1 MLNRLKKNNK
11 GAALLFVLVAVS
23 LVTVL
28 VTTMYVASIIN
39 IQMKGTEGKN
49 RLNFYQT
56 DEYMEVFRS
65 IVKAEADYALEVAYK
80 DTIVKYK
87 NYSDKEREQQ
97 FKNKFIETLYPVI
110 AAQERN
116 SSKELVYYLE
126 NRAFNYYNRN
136 DKGNSDETEV
146 NKNLI
151 LPVGVTLS
159 IDEIALELSD
169 GTTESDK
176 VTASDIRTAISL
188 NKERYSGDIILKGV
202 KISYKDKGGYK
213 TSIRTDMRISAVFT
227 DPQISFGNTDISEFL
242 VINDGN
248 LKNNMVSTAAIN
260 LTGNIC
266 AIGGINIEGIQT
278 VNFMAHKIITN
289 GTLLTKAGAEVNVD
303 TINTDKGLK
312 AEKNDGLWARNID
325 IDAGGLTVSGNTN
338 VADDLTLLKS
348 KKSYVTIPKA
358 EFKNGTYFGFGYGKG
373 SKGLNGIALNA
384 ENSSSV
390 IFNTDYFKLNM
401 QNLDKLVLTGNA
413 FISIPKQG
421 SVSAE
426 VENFLASMG
435 LSSASYEAL
444 EGESIAYKGMQ
455 QLYLVPGEC
464 LGTIG
469 HNPMLNTELSAAL
482 KKYYEGV
489 KTSYTETDLNTMFTS
504 DQYLGK
510 YIKAP
515 EGGSIARTN
524 NGINLSGLLNENKPV
539 ITNVIKVAGTT
550 TQMVYV
556 YFNFKS
562 ASAAAEYMQRFKAA
576 DPDTVEEALGK
587 INVDTNELLLPESEI
602 ETAGN
607 YVEKTEINN
616 AADTNN
622 VSKASLKNSIYGAL
636 LTSLDAGGVSSVTK
650 YSEAKIYARI
660 VEISGMNAVEGASYL
675 AVAPSNTSG
684 KQTQSG
690 SVIENY
696 NIIRVDG
703 NGGEIYSTSDMGVV
717 NDASHPAVLIAQGD
731 VEVNTEFCGLIVS
744 NSNVTVNSGHS
755 VRGTIVAS
763 GNVTVCGNTNL
774 IYDSEM
780 IKCILD
786 ENNLYKYL
794 KDYIKVL
801 TSMDEEAEKT
811 VTIDPV
817 QVYYENWQQ
826 NPKTPE

>member
-1 MLNRLKKNNK
+1 MLNRLKKDNK

-87 NYSDKEREQQ
+87 DYSDKEREQQ

-110 AAQERN
+110 AATEMN
-116 SSKELVYYLE
+116 SSKKPVYYLE

-146 NKNLI
+146 NKNQI

-159 IDEIALELSD
+159 IDEIALELAD
-169 GTTESDK
+169 GTTEIDK
-176 VTASDIRTAISL
+176 VTASDIRTAISQ
-188 NKERYSGDIILKGV
+188 NKARYTGDILLKGV
-202 KISYKDKGGYK
+202 EISYKDKGGYK
-213 TSIRTDMRISAVFT
+213 TAIRTDMRISAVFT

-242 VINDGN
+242 VINDGI
-248 LKNNMVSTAAIN
+248 LENNMVSTAAIN

-266 AIGGINIEGIQT
+266 AIGGIKIDGLQI

-303 TINTDKGLK
+303 TINTDMGLK

-325 IDAGGLTVSGNTN
+325 IDAGSLTVSGNTN

-401 QNLDKLVLTGNA
+401 QNLNKLVLTGNA

-426 VENFLASMG
+426 VEEFLASMG

-515 EGGSIARTN
+515 EGGSLARTN

-556 YFNFKS
+556 YFNFKN

-607 YVEKTEINN
+607 YVEKTGINN

-675 AVAPSNTSG
+675 GVAPSNTSG
-684 KQTQSG
+684 KKTQSG
-690 SVIENY
+690 NVIENY

-703 NGGEIYSTSDMGVV
+703 NGGEIYSTSDMGVG

-744 NSNVTVNSGHS
+744 NSNVTVNSGRS

-763 GNVTVCGNTNL
+763 GNVTVGGNTNL